1 MFEQKNMKEAKSG
14 KIKIVDTSPEC
25 FKAMLEYFYSGEI
38 DKKTIEKHS
47 EDLFAIA
54 HKYEVKQLMEVCEN
68 YMAANIDA
76 ANFSDRCKYAEL
88 YCLPKLE
95 KACFNYFSTNR
106 KTFISSKEW
115 NKFKINNKD
124 FAFRLL
130 EENDVFGEKFG
141 RKLI

>member
-1 MFEQKNMKEAKSG
+1 MSNQLRDRN
-14 KIKIVDTSPEC
+14 
-25 FKAMLEYFYSGEI
+25 
-38 DKKTIEKHS
+38 
-47 EDLFAIA
+47 LFSNFI
-54 HKYEVKQLMEVCEN
+54 N
-68 YMAANIDA
+68 Y
-76 ANFSDRCKYAEL
+76 
-88 YCLPKLE
+88 LPTF